1 MFDSYFLPYQQILI
15 VVSLL
20 FYFSSVLIFEF
31 NSKKSLALFF
41 LLLGT
46 LCFKIFVIT
55 ADEFI
60 NLWDEQFHALVAK
73 NMSADLFSP
82 KLYRDT
88 ILPYNYINWDKN
100 YIWLHKQPFFLMQ
113 MALSVKL
120 LGATAFAIRLP
131 SAICFTFATFCV
143 YKIGDNVFTKRIGFI
158 GALFFSLNYFFNE
171 FMVGSQPTDHND
183 IIFMCYIVASI
194 WAYSE
199 YLKERA
205 SVKWMLLI
213 ALFSSF
219 AVLTKWLPGYIV
231 FGIWFMFLIQ
241 QKNTFKNYRRDW
253 FNLFKAFCVALIL
266 PAAWQIY
273 IFSRFPLEAAQEHAF
288 NVAHINIALDAH
300 SGDAFFYFES
310 LANTIGYLAYFF
322 IIPGLILL
330 YKYVSDKKLFICFL
344 FAVVIVYAFFTYV
357 ATKMPGFTFF
367 VFFVF
372 FLGFGAIGEIIYEYL
387 KIAKNK
393 IKQMLFVV
401 LVIYCSINF
410 CKLEAFQEKHTVWK
424 KTDGYMQFIRNQN
437 INWYNTC
444 NALTKEFKNEQL
456 VVFNCPEFDYI
467 KLMFY
472 TDYIGYSL
480 IPSRFEINLAKVKN
494 YKIAILNTGQ
504 LPDYILKDTSIYK
517 FTSSRAKTLSSDT
530 VILKTEGNKFI
541 RISAEGKLMVD
552 GNEGSKIIITTFED
566 GRSQLSAL
574 NGKIATAKEEF
585 GGIIVFEKDSYSI
598 YEEFILTQAGKNK
611 YRITTPFKENLVI
624 SPNENTFH
632 TTRRKDKELIVEFL
646 K

>member
-15 VVSLL
+15 VVSFL

-41 LLLGT
+41 LLVGT

-73 NMSADLFSP
+73 NMSTNLFSP

-143 YKIGDNVFTKRIGFI
+143 YKIGDNVSTKRIGFI

-199 YLKERA
+199 YLKERT

-253 FNLFKAFCVALIL
+253 FNLFNAFSVALIL

-310 LANTIGYLAYFF
+310 LAGTIGYLAYFF

-330 YKYVSDKKLFICFL
+330 YKYVKDKKLFICFL
-344 FAVVIVYAFFTYV
+344 FAVLIVYAFFTYV

-387 KIAKNK
+387 KIEKNK

-401 LVIYCSINF
+401 LVIYCGINF
-410 CKLEAFQEKHTVWK
+410 CKLETFQEKHTVWK

-444 NALTKEFKNEQL
+444 NSLTKEFKNEKL

-480 IPSRFEINLAKVKN
+480 IPSRFEINLAKIKN

-541 RISAEGKLMVD
+541 RISAEGKLMAD
-552 GNEGSKIIITTFED
+552 GTEGSKIIITTFED
-566 GRSQLSAL
+566 GRSQLSTL
-574 NGKIATAKEEF
+574 NGKIATAKEEL

-598 YEEFILTQAGKNK
+598 YEEFILTQTDENK

-632 TTRRKDKELIVEFL
+632 TTRRRDMELIVEFL